1 MSTSRNQAWRE
12 IWEAKGRRSSGE
24 LHTIDGYDLLS
35 ASEWEKMIATLA
47 APFGPLRPGMSV
59 VELGCGAGAFLAAL
73 RRLEPGLR
81 LTGLDYASSLIEIAR
96 ARLGADFS
104 VGDIRDCPVIATA
117 SADLTCSFGVLM
129 YLDSEAD
136 VRRALGEID
145 RVTKPGGQI
154 YVGEVSDLAKREA
167 ALEQRKSTHAAHDR
181 VSPKVID
188 HLYLPKELFTAEARR
203 LGWSNARIVDHADLP
218 ELAGNPLA
226 VYRYSLYAE
235 KPR

>member
-1 MSTSRNQAWRE
+1 MPTSRNQAWRE

-35 ASEWEKMIATLA
+35 AAEWEKMIATLA
-47 APFGPLRPGMSV
+47 APFALRPGMRV
-59 VELGCGAGAFLAAL
+59 TELGCGAGAFLSAL
-73 RRLEPGLR
+73 RKLDPGLQ
-81 LTGLDYASSLIEIAR
+81 LTGLDYAASLIEIAR
-96 ARLGADFS
+96 TRLAGNFL
-104 VGDIRDCPVIATA
+104 VGDIRECPAVGTA
-117 SADLTCSFGVLM
+117 SADLTCSFGVLL

-188 HLYLPKELFTAEARR
+188 HLYLPKELFRAEARR
-203 LGWSNARIVDHADLP
+203 LGWTNVRIVDHADLP

-226 VYRYSLYAE
+226 GYRYSIYAD